1 MASRL
6 SVASPIGSGDQNE
19 LKEIHVKMSKKIAQ
33 LTKGKN
39 HNIFFFQI
47 LFIKNYRKIMFSSVI
62 YQLNTKNEDNDQK
75 IKYLTETHA
84 KQIEDLKTSSI
95 KNSSP
100 PEDSIE
106 LSKVLLNF
114 TGLIASN
121 NHQIIS
127 LMILK
132 MQNVILLLPERNQT
146 LPKLIYFF
154 SLPNYKKRKL

>member
-39 HNIFFFQI
+39 HNIFFQI
-47 LFIKNYRKIMFSSVI
+47 ILIKNYRKIMFRSVI

-95 KNSSP
+95 KNSSSP

-127 LMILK
+127 LI
-132 MQNVILLLPERNQT
+132 
-146 LPKLIYFF
+146 
-154 SLPNYKKRKL
+154 S

>member
-1 MASRL
+1 
-6 SVASPIGSGDQNE
+6 
-19 LKEIHVKMSKKIAQ
+19 
-33 LTKGKN
+33 
-39 HNIFFFQI
+39 
-47 LFIKNYRKIMFSSVI
+47 MFPSVI
-62 YQLNTKNEDNDQK
+62 YRLNTKNEDNDQK

-95 KNSSP
+95 KNSSSP

-127 LMILK
+127 LI
-132 MQNVILLLPERNQT
+132 
-146 LPKLIYFF
+146 
-154 SLPNYKKRKL
+154 S